1 MSENSP
7 NPQAVANI
15 LLRFYEWRD
24 EQEKKAEF
32 PLSEEE
38 VQALGAD
45 RMTILHPLREVVVV
59 EEGVVLS

>member
-1 MSENSP
+1 MSDNSP

-24 EQEKKAEF
+24 EQEKKADF

-38 VQALGAD
+38 VQALGAE
-45 RMTILHPLREVVVV
+45 RMIPLREVVVV

>member
-1 MSENSP
+1 MNDSP

-24 EQEKKAEF
+24 EQERKAEF

-38 VQALGAD
+38 VQALDTD
-45 RMTILHPLREVVVV
+45 RMENLHPLPIVSV
-59 EEGVVLS
+59 ETVPA

>member
-45 RMTILHPLREVVVV
+45 RMINPLREVVVV

>member
-1 MSENSP
+1 MSDSP
-7 NPQAVANI
+7 NPRVVAEI
-15 LLRFYEWRD
+15 LLRVAEWKA
-24 EQEKKAEF
+24 EQKKKAEF

-45 RMTILHPLREVVVV
+45 RMAILHPLREVVVV

>member
-24 EQEKKAEF
+24 EQEKKAVF

-38 VQALGAD
+38 VQALGAE
-45 RMTILHPLREVVVV
+45 RMINPLREVVVV